1 MTGLDNL
8 TQLCPPPATPPAVDW
23 PAVET
28 TLGLRLPDDYKHLA
42 STYGPG
48 AFCDFL
54 RIYHPHAP
62 TPWANLTGPMPAALR
77 DQFTQDRDQDRF
89 PVPHDPQALFAIGV
103 TDNGNHL
110 FWITTP
116 HNAPDAWRIT
126 VNQPRGHDW
135 YTFDGTL
142 TDFLTAVLSR
152 QVQVPVFPDDLL
164 DGGVSF
170 TPAPA
175 QTAPAPASP
184 PSSGRRID
192 SQAVRA
198 WARAN
203 GYDLPDRGRIPATI
217 LQAWEEA
224 HPA

>member
-1 MTGLDNL
+1 MTGLDDL
-8 TQLCPPPATPPAVDW
+8 IRLCPPPATPPAVDW

-28 TLGLRLPDDYKHLA
+28 TLGLRLPGDYKHLA
-42 STYGPG
+42 SAYGPG

-62 TPWANLTGPMPAALR
+62 TPWVNLTGPMPATLR
-77 DQFTQDRDQDRF
+77 AQLTQDRDQDRF
-89 PVPHDPQALFAIGV
+89 PVPHDPQTLFAIGV

-110 FWITTP
+110 YWITTP
-116 HNAPDAWRIT
+116 QTEPDAWRLT
-126 VNQPRGHDW
+126 VNEARGHDW

-142 TDFLTAVLSR
+142 TDFLTAVLGG
-152 QVQVPVFPDDLL
+152 QLQAPVFPDDLL
-164 DGGVSF
+164 DAGTSF
-170 TPAPA
+170 TPSPA
-175 QTAPAPASP
+175 QTASAPVSP
-184 PSSGRRID
+184 SSSGRRID

>member
-1 MTGLDNL
+1 M
-8 TQLCPPPATPPAVDW
+8 PAT
-23 PAVET
+23 
-28 TLGLRLPDDYKHLA
+28 
-42 STYGPG
+42 
-48 AFCDFL
+48 
-54 RIYHPHAP
+54 
-62 TPWANLTGPMPAALR
+62 LR
-77 DQFTQDRDQDRF
+77 DQLTQDRDQGRF
-89 PVPHDPQALFAIGV
+89 PVPHDPRALLAIGV

-116 HNAPDAWRIT
+116 RTAPDAWRIT
-126 VNQPRGHDW
+126 ANQPRGHDW

-164 DGGVSF
+164 DGGASF
-170 TPAPA
+170 TPAPT
-175 QTAPAPASP
+175 QTTPAPASP
-184 PSSGRRID
+184 PGSGRRID
-192 SQAVRA
+192 SQAVRV